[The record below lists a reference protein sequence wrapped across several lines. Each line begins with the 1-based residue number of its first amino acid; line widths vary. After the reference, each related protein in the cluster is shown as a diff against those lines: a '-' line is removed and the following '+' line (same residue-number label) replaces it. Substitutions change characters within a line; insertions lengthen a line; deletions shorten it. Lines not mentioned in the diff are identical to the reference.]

1 MIQFMEMGV
10 KPLIEVVP
18 EVGEILEHYG
28 VGCAQCAIG
37 TCKVGEVVKFHGL
50 PPESEAEMW
59 SRIAKAV
66 QSSGANIHTK
76 DEEVQGV

>member
-10 KPLIEVVP
+10 KPLIEMVP
-18 EVGEILEHYG
+18 EVGEILDHYG

-50 PPESEAEMW
+50 APESEAEMW
-59 SRIAKAV
+59 LQIGKAV
-66 QSSGANIHTK
+66 QASGETIYTEVK
-76 DEEVQGV
+76 EVQGV